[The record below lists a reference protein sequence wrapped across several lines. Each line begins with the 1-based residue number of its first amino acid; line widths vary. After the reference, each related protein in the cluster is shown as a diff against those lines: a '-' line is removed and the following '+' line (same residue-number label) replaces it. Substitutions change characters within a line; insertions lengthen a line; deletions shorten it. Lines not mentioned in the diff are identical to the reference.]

1 MKNKSARSIA
11 ALLLASVLITAS
23 PGLGGQPTAT
33 VAAPV
38 AQEVNITPQTVV
50 SGLDTLWAL
59 AYAPDGRTF
68 LTERPGRVRVI
79 EGGRLL
85 AEPWATIEGVIEVG
99 ESGLLGM
106 ALDPNFASNG
116 YVYLAYTTSTNQNRY
131 VNRLVRYRED
141 RNTKKG
147 VADKVLI
154 DGIIGNNNHNG
165 GAVAFGPDGK
175 LYWTM
180 GDRFDDNLAQQLS
193 NLNGKILRLNS
204 DGTIPADNPIPN
216 SYIYTYGHRNP
227 QGLAWQPGTNN
238 LFSTEHGPSGGQ
250 GCCLDEVNVI
260 EAGKNY
266 GWPIIRGTQG
276 REGMVSP
283 AATSGQNATWAP
295 GGATF
300 ISAGPWRGSLV
311 FGGLRGQALYRAI
324 IDPND
329 PKKIVRIEEHLKGTF
344 GRIRGVY
351 ETREKDGSLFILTSN
366 KDGRGSPAADDD
378 RVIRLSFGGTGGPPP
393 SIPGSGS
400 QRFPET
406 GKTVTGIFLDYWNNN
421 GGLPQQGYPIS
432 DLMNETSDLDG
443 KNYVVQYFE
452 RAVFEYHPEQ
462 TDPRFQVLLSQL
474 GTFRYRQKY
483 PNGAPNQQ
491 PNTSAGSRLFSET
504 GKRVG
509 GKFLEYWNN
518 NGGLAQQGLPISD
531 EFTERSDLNG
541 REYRVQYFE
550 RAVFELH
557 PENQPPYDVLLSQLG
572 TFRYRQKYP

>member
-1 MKNKSARSIA
+1 M
-11 ALLLASVLITAS
+11 LLASALITS
-23 PGLGGQPTAT
+23 STGLREQPAT
-33 VAAPV
+33 QAAGAA
-38 AQEVNITPQTVV
+38 AQVVNITPQTLV
-50 SGLDTLWAL
+50 SGLDTLWAM
-59 AYAPDGRTF
+59 AYAPDGRMF
-68 LTERPGRVRVI
+68 ITERPGRVRVI

-85 AEPWATIEGVIEVG
+85 AEPWATIRVVEQG
-99 ESGLLGM
+99 ETGLLGI

-116 YVYLAYTTSTNQNRY
+116 YVYVAYTYSTTRTPFT
-131 VNRLVRYRED
+131 NRLVRYRED
-141 RNTKKG
+141 RATKKG
-147 VADKVLI
+147 VEDKVLI
-154 DGIIGNNNHNG
+154 DGIVGGSNHAG

-180 GDRFDDNLAQQLS
+180 GDRFQDELAQQLD

-204 DGTIPADNPIPN
+204 DGSIPADNPISN
-216 SYIYTYGHRNP
+216 SYIYSYGHRNP
-227 QGLAWQPGTNN
+227 QGLAWQPGTNH

-250 GCCLDEVNVI
+250 GCCLDEVNVV

-266 GWPIIRGTQG
+266 GWPIIRGTQT

-283 AATSGQNATWAP
+283 AATSGTNATWAP

-324 IDPND
+324 IDPSD
-329 PKKIVRIEEHLKGTF
+329 PKKITRIEEHLKGDF

-351 ETREKDGSLFILTSN
+351 ETPQKDGSLFILTSN
-366 KDGRGSPAADDD
+366 KDGRGSPAAEDD
-378 RVIRLSFGGTGGPPP
+378 RVIRLSFGGSGDNQPPT
-393 SIPGSGS
+393 IPGSGS
-400 QRFPET
+400 RRYPET
-406 GKTVTGIFLDYWNNN
+406 GKTVTGLFLDYWNNN
-421 GGLPQQGYPIS
+421 GGLAQQGFPIS
-432 DLMNETSDLDG
+432 ELMNETSDLDG
-443 KNYVVQYFE
+443 KSYVVQYFE

-462 TDPRFQVLLSQL
+462 SDTRFRVLLSQL

-483 PNGAPNQQ
+483 SNGAPNQQ
-491 PNTSAGSRLFSET
+491 PNTSAGSQLFAET

-509 GKFLEYWNN
+509 GKFLEYWQR

-557 PENQPPYDVLLSQLG
+557 PENQPPFDVLLSQLG